1 MKVAALL
8 SEVLGRKI
16 THKRLTE
23 DESLFIWT
31 SVAKLSVGLSKA
43 LIKMEAEI
51 ANGAEVAVFENDNKI
66 VGKTHLRE
74 FFETNRE
81 LWAI

>member
-16 THKRLTE
+16 THRRLTE
-23 DESLFIWT
+23 DESLLIWT
-31 SVAKLSVGLSKA
+31 SVAKLSVGLAKA

-74 FFETNRE
+74 FFEINRE

>member
-16 THKRLTE
+16 THRRLSE

-31 SVAKLSVGLSKA
+31 SVAKLSIGLAKA

-66 VGKTHLRE
+66 IGKKHLRE

>member
-8 SEVLGRKI
+8 SQVLGRKI
-16 THKRLTE
+16 THRRVTE

-31 SVAKLSVGLSKA
+31 SVAKLSVGLAKA

>member
-8 SEVLGRKI
+8 SQVLGRKI

-31 SVAKLSVGLSKA
+31 SAARRSVGLAKA
-43 LIKMEAEI
+43 LIKMEVEVAD
-51 ANGAEVAVFENDNKI
+51 GAEVAVLENDNKI
-66 VGKTHLRE
+66 IGKTHLRE

-81 LWAI
+81 VWAI

>member
-1 MKVAALL
+1 ML

-16 THKRLTE
+16 THRRLSE

-31 SVAKLSVGLSKA
+31 SVAKLSVGLAKA

-74 FFETNRE
+74 LFETNRE